1 MGDGSCRSLWLFPSS
16 WSFQDTSIGISDIR
30 TRAALRCLRPTV
42 VEWSSVYL
50 KFRDVITHQHLL
62 FAIVAVH
69 CDFTLMNWLS
79 ERDLNDVIAAVV
91 GLP

>member
-1 MGDGSCRSLWLFPSS
+1 MRLETVLAGAYGCSRLP

-30 TRAALRCLRPTV
+30 TRAAV
-42 VEWSSVYL
+42 VEWSPVYL
-50 KFRDVITHQHLL
+50 KFRDVITRQHLL

-79 ERDLNDVIAAVV
+79 EKDLNDVIAAMV